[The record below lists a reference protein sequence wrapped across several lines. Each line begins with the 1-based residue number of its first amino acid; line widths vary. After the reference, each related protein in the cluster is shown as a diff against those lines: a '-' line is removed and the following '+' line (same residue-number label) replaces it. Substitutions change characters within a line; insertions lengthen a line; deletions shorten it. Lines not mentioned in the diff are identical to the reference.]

1 MKAVINLEAAG
12 SGGRELLFQSG
23 PGHRYCK
30 LDFQFSIFLF
40 RWLLEAYIAAAPHP
54 FASIIGQEV
63 HQ

>member
-30 LDFQFSIFLF
+30 LDFQFSIFSF
-40 RWLLEAYIAAAPHP
+40 QVVVVSFNNSQGWGAGGI
-54 FASIIGQEV
+54 
-63 HQ
+63 